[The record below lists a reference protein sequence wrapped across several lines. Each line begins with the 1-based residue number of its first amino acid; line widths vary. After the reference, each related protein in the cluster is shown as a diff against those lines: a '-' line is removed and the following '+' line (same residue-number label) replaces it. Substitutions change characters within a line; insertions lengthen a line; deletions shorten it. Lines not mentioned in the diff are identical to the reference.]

1 MISYFM
7 TGVFWLA
14 MAKIVWINVLLSGD
28 NAVVIALAARNLS
41 PDRQKPAI
49 IFGSLGAI
57 GLRIVLIFFAVAL
70 LALPFLKLIG
80 SALLVWIGVQ
90 LLTGDDEDKK
100 IDPAHNL
107 FAAIRTILVADLVM
121 SIDNVLAIA
130 AVAETAPESSR
141 MPLLVIG
148 LGLTIPLIMF
158 GSTMLLKLM
167 ERFPLIVTA
176 GAGLLGFV
184 AGEMAASDPILA
196 RFGVGEGWAPY
207 ALGAFLAVVV
217 VVLGKF
223 LSRRPSH

>member
-7 TGVFWLA
+7 SGVFWLA
-14 MAKIVWINVLLSGD
+14 MAKIVWINILLSGD

-217 VVLGKF
+217 IVLGKF
-223 LSRRPSH
+223 LSRRPRH

>member
-1 MISYFM
+1 MINDLMSAA
-7 TGVFWLA
+7 FWLA
-14 MAKIVWINVLLSGD
+14 MAKIVWINILLSGD

-70 LALPFLKLIG
+70 LALPFLKLVG

-90 LLTGDDEDKK
+90 LLTGDENDKK

-107 FAAIRTILVADLVM
+107 IAAIRTILIADLVM

-141 MPLLVIG
+141 MLLLVFG

-158 GSTMLLKLM
+158 GSTMLLRLM
-167 ERFPLIVTA
+167 ERIPLIVTA

-196 RFGVGEGWAPY
+196 RFGLGEGWRPY

-217 VVLGKF
+217 IAVGSILARHRKA
-223 LSRRPSH
+223 

>member
-196 RFGVGEGWAPY
+196 RFGVGEGWVPY

-217 VVLGKF
+217 IVLGKF
-223 LSRRPSH
+223 LSRRRRH